1 MTRLLLAFLVFSLCC
16 YSSNAQLLD
25 EGSTTTTVI
34 ESQGNVEEVTE
45 TTVTIEHKTTGDVL
59 DSDNGIVATSKD
71 GNANIGWGGAGAIY
85 SHSSCT
91 DMLI

>member
-59 DSDNGIVATSKD
+59 DGDTGVVSSKYEGD
-71 GNANIGWGGAGAIY
+71 ADSAGE
-85 SHSSCT
+85 HRHT
-91 DMLI
+91 